1 MQVISTINTTTV
13 SIVLE
18 KYAMTSVEKKQG
30 KSTQK
35 VTFEHRKKMKSL
47 QKQNSKSWKTVTENL
62 ILHL

>member
-35 VTFEHRKKMKSL
+35 VTFEHR
-47 QKQNSKSWKTVTENL
+47 TEVVACGYYRKE
-62 ILHL
+62 

>member
-1 MQVISTINTTTV
+1 MIETDKKLKIKHMQVISTINTTTV

-35 VTFEHRKKMKSL
+35 VTFEHR
-47 QKQNSKSWKTVTENL
+47 TEVVACGYYRKE
-62 ILHL
+62 